1 MAPEITGNA
10 ALPERASRRAGSSI
24 VVASTATVV
33 PQHVLSRDIVKEYF
47 GRVFG
52 VSGRRLDA
60 ILAIVE
66 NSRIDRRYTIFPV
79 DYLIE
84 PRPLA
89 QINREYGEHAI
100 ALSRCAARQ
109 ALERSGIAA
118 EDVDLIVTVSCTGV
132 MIPSVDAYLAP
143 ALGLRSNVRR
153 LPITELGA
161 PPAPPA

>member
-1 MAPEITGNA
+1 MAPEITSNA
-10 ALPERASRRAGSSI
+10 APPERPDAQREPSI
-24 VVASTATVV
+24 VVASTATAV
-33 PQHVLSRDIVKEYF
+33 PPHVLSREIVKEYF

-52 VSGRRLDA
+52 VSGRRLEA
-60 ILAIVE
+60 ILAVVD

-89 QINREYGEHAI
+89 QINREYQEHAI

-109 ALERSGIAA
+109 ALERAGVAGA
-118 EDVDLIVTVSCTGV
+118 DVDLIVTVSCTGV

-143 ALGLRSNVRR
+143 ELGLRPNVR
-153 LPITELGA
+153 
-161 PPAPPA
+161 